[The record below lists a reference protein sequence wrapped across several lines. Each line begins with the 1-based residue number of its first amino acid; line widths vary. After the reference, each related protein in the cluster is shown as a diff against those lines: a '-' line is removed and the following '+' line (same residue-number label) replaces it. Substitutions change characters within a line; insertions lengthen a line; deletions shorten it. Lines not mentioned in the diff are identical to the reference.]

1 MGAIGQR
8 DDLRDLVRAD
18 EAVAAVQ
25 IGDDGDAQ
33 ALEGRG
39 SGTFERY
46 RMDDQRQTVRLYPER
61 VETERDEKTKDK
73 SEDGTGGGPE
83 AGESQNL
90 ILARDS
96 SETALAPYWPA

>member
-1 MGAIGQR
+1 MGGVGQR
-8 DDLRDLVRAD
+8 DDFGDLVRAD
-18 EAVAAVQ
+18 EAVARVQ

-33 ALEGRG
+33 TLEGRG
-39 SGTFERY
+39 GAQRY
-46 RMDDQRQTVRLYPER
+46 RMDDERQAVGLDPEC
-61 VETERDEKTKDK
+61 VETKRGEKSEKK
-73 SEDGTGGGPE
+73 SEDGTGGRPE